1 MTATPVDREA
11 RWRLDE
17 TKRQAGPLR
26 ERGRPGT
33 FDVVADHGPVVEV
46 GRDLRPERDLTVRNR
61 PVAQLQRALFA
72 PGVRAAR
79 PTQPAPTGAPCPPPA
94 GRETP
99 STHSIGL
106 LHRPTT

>member
-61 PVAQLQRALFA
+61 PVGKVQREPFV
-72 PGVRAAR
+72 PGVVFRPNPNERAV
-79 PTQPAPTGAPCPPPA
+79 PQLVEPPPA
-94 GRETP
+94 GVDDVKPPVLAHAVTVE
-99 STHSIGL
+99 
-106 LHRPTT
+106 